1 MSNGDDLIN
10 MEISKNSSD
19 NEIPTITSIKIEN
32 PEKKSIKDEDGIE
45 LLFGNNIHKKHP
57 KKLGN
62 IFAYFYL
69 KNNWPL
75 ITIGPDC
82 IILIYL
88 LIRLFKYYSYWFNIF
103 FLFS

>member
-1 MSNGDDLIN
+1 MLKDDDILSVDT
-10 MEISKNSSD
+10 SKSSD
-19 NEIPTITSIKIEN
+19 NEISTLTSIKIEN
-32 PEKKSIKDEDGIE
+32 SKKKSIKDEEGIE
-45 LLFGNNIHKKHP
+45 LLFGNNINKKHP

-82 IILIYL
+82 II
-88 LIRLFKYYSYWFNIF
+88 
-103 FLFS
+103 